1 MHYAAIIPLN
11 ILIRI
16 YTMPPKGFQTPDGRL
31 IVSFGSPQRA
41 TSSTMATTSL
51 HVNSME

>member
-1 MHYAAIIPLN
+1 MHNAAIIPLN

-16 YTMPPKGFQTPDGRL
+16 YTMPPKGFQTPDGCL
-31 IVSFGSPQRA
+31 IAPLAPQPA
-41 TSSTMATTSL
+41 KSSTMATTSL